1 MVKDQEY
8 LENKASYCLDLA
20 KKLGASQASI
30 KVGSSISETVN
41 FRNKK
46 LDESN
51 RSDNLGVDITTYI
64 GKKKSSISSSNLLQ
78 DNLNI
83 LIEKCI
89 ETTKNTPEDEFN
101 ALPDKDL
108 LAREIKELNLYD
120 DTHIENDDKIKYLST
135 LEKSASGDKKI
146 INTES
151 SFTEDKSNFILAN
164 SDGFC
169 KGFKTSS
176 FVASSV
182 AVAKDDRSMERDYEY
197 TLKCHLDDIK
207 NAEELGKV
215 AAENTIRKLSP
226 KKIGSEKIPIIFDKR
241 IAKGILSTFAS
252 AISSSAISRGTSF
265 LKDMIGQKI
274 FPRSVNIFDKPDII
288 KGLGSQSFDSEG
300 VKTETLNLVE
310 QGILKHYLI
319 DTYNGKKL
327 NLKSNGR
334 SGGTSNLYLDNGKIA
349 LKDLLNSNSKSLYIT
364 ETIGHGSNI
373 ITGDYSVGATG
384 FLVENGEFK
393 YPINEITIAG
403 NFKDMFQNITLAN
416 DLEFEYSTN
425 SPTMMIEGMVVAGK

>member
-1 MVKDQEY
+1 MIKDQEY
-8 LENKASYCLDLA
+8 LSKKASYCIDLA
-20 KKLGASQASI
+20 KKLGATDSSI
-30 KVGSSISETVN
+30 VVSNSISETVN

-51 RSDNLGVDITTYI
+51 RSDNLGIGITTYI
-64 GKKKSSISSSNLLQ
+64 GKKKSSISSSNLLN

-89 ETTKNTPEDEFN
+89 ESTKNTPEDEYN
-101 ALPDKDL
+101 SLPDKDL
-108 LAREIKELNLYD
+108 LAKEVDDLNLYD
-120 DTHIENDDKIKYLST
+120 DTHIKNENKIEYLNR
-135 LEKSASGDKKI
+135 LEVSASKDKKI
-146 INTES
+146 VNTES

-169 KGFKTSS
+169 KGYKTSS
-176 FVASSV
+176 FIASSV
-182 AVAKDDRSMERDYEY
+182 TVAKDDKSMERDYEY
-197 TLKCHLDDIK
+197 TNKCHLKDIID
-207 NAEELGKV
+207 AEELGRI
-215 AAENTIRKLSP
+215 AAEQTIRKLSP
-226 KKIGSEKIPIIFDKR
+226 KKIGSEKIAIIFDKR

-265 LKDMIGQKI
+265 LKDKINQKI
-274 FPRSVNIFDKPDII
+274 FSNELNIFDKPDIL
-288 KGLGSQSFDSEG
+288 KGLGSRSFDSEG
-300 VKTETLNLVE
+300 VKTNTLKLVE
-310 QGILKHYLI
+310 QGVLRHYLV

-334 SGGTSNLYLDNGKIA
+334 CGGTSNLYFDNGNISY
-349 LKDLLNSNSKSLYIT
+349 KDLLNSNSKCLYIT

-373 ITGDYSVGATG
+373 VTGDYSVGATG
-384 FLVENGEFK
+384 FLIESGEFK

-403 NFKDMFQNITLAN
+403 NFNDMFQNITLAN

>member
-1 MVKDQEY
+1 MVKEQEY
-8 LENKASYCLDLA
+8 LEKKSSYCLDLA
-20 KKLGASQASI
+20 KKLGATSSSV

-120 DTHIENDDKIKYLST
+120 DTHIENDNKIKYLSI
-135 LEKSASGDKKI
+135 LENSASVDKKI

-169 KGFKTSS
+169 KGFKNSS

-182 AVAKDDRSMERDYEY
+182 AVAKDDKSMERDYDCLLY
-197 TLKCHLDDIK
+197 T
-207 NAEELGKV
+207 
-215 AAENTIRKLSP
+215 SP
-226 KKIGSEKIPIIFDKR
+226 SPRD
-241 IAKGILSTFAS
+241 
-252 AISSSAISRGTSF
+252 RG
-265 LKDMIGQKI
+265 
-274 FPRSVNIFDKPDII
+274 
-288 KGLGSQSFDSEG
+288 
-300 VKTETLNLVE
+300 
-310 QGILKHYLI
+310 
-319 DTYNGKKL
+319 
-327 NLKSNGR
+327 
-334 SGGTSNLYLDNGKIA
+334 
-349 LKDLLNSNSKSLYIT
+349 
-364 ETIGHGSNI
+364 
-373 ITGDYSVGATG
+373 
-384 FLVENGEFK
+384 
-393 YPINEITIAG
+393 
-403 NFKDMFQNITLAN
+403 
-416 DLEFEYSTN
+416 
-425 SPTMMIEGMVVAGK
+425 